1 MRIFMR
7 SSLAFGLALT
17 GLFVAAPALACDT
30 VLEPDQRFI
39 DRPGKYCL
47 GADRNQPIAILADEV
62 ELDCR
67 GRTLTW
73 TPGDGN
79 DGIGVHLRRGDKA
92 TVRNCRLQGWSYGIL
107 VSERGNAQVLNNTV
121 VDGGVG
127 IAVQGNDR
135 PEDENARLIGNRIFY
150 YGPGRGADSAI
161 AVQHAAKPVLTNNL
175 IAGFRGASAILLDRA
190 ADAQLTGNQLL
201 DLNEGGS
208 AAVRMEYSPRARLV
222 HNTAMLRRGVD
233 GRGLVG
239 AVDATCIENVF
250 INTVVSGFELC
261 SVRRYNLEQINND

>member
-7 SSLAFGLALT
+7 TGLALA
-17 GLFVAAPALACDT
+17 GLIGAGSALACDT
-30 VLEPDQRFI
+30 VLDPQQRFI
-39 DRPGKYCL
+39 DQPGKYCL
-47 GADRNQPIAILADEV
+47 SADRDEPIAILADNV

-73 TPGDGN
+73 TPGNGN

-92 TVRNCRLQGWSYGIL
+92 IVRNCRLQGWSYGIL

-127 IAVQGNDR
+127 IAVQGSDR
-135 PEDENARLIGNRIFY
+135 PEDENAQLIGNRIFY
-150 YGPGRGADSAI
+150 YGQGQGHGADSAI

-175 IAGFRGASAILLDRA
+175 IAGFRGGSAILLDRA

-208 AAVRMEYSPRARLV
+208 AAVRMEYSPRTRLV
-222 HNTAMLRRGVD
+222 HNTAMLRRGVNA
-233 GRGLVG
+233 RGLVG

-250 INTVVSGFELC
+250 INTVEAGFEQC
-261 SVRRYNLEQINND
+261 SVRRYNVAQINND

>member
-7 SSLAFGLALT
+7 TGLALACLI
-17 GLFVAAPALACDT
+17 GAGSALACDT
-30 VLEPDQRFI
+30 VLDPQQRFI
-39 DRPGKYCL
+39 DQPGKYCL
-47 GADRNQPIAILADEV
+47 NADRNQPIAILADDV

-67 GRTLTW
+67 GRTLSW
-73 TPGDGN
+73 TPNDGN
-79 DGIGVHLRRGDKA
+79 DGVGVHLRRGDKA
-92 TVRNCRLQGWSYGIL
+92 VVRNCRLQGWSYGIL

-127 IAVQGNDR
+127 IAVHGSER

-150 YGPGRGADSAI
+150 YGQGQGADSAI

-175 IAGFRGASAILLDRA
+175 VAGFRGWSAILLDRA
-190 ADAQLTGNQLL
+190 PDAQLTGNQLL

-208 AAVRMEYSPRARLV
+208 AAVRMEQSPRARLV
-222 HNTAMLRRGVD
+222 HNTAMLRRGID

-250 INTVVSGFELC
+250 INTVAPGFQQC